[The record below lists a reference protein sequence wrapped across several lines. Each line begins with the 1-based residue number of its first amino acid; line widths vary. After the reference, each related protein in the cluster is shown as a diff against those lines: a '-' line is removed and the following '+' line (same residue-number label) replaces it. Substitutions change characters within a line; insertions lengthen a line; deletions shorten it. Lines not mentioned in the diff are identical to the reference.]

1 MSKSMPFTRGRRRLF
16 LLRAGLLPLS
26 VLLPLSLRAQE
37 HGMAGH
43 GAAPAAPAAGAK
55 PARKP
60 RPQLAS
66 GAALAPDGAVW
77 MAMLDAQG
85 RLVTQRSADL
95 GRSWSAA
102 RPLDIGDEKPSA
114 DGENHPKI
122 AFGPRGQVAIS
133 YTRPLSKPFT
143 GEIRLLHSSDGGAH
157 FSPPATVHQD
167 RQEITHRFES
177 IAFDG
182 QGRLHVVWI
191 DKRDL
196 ELAKKAG
203 RDYEGAA
210 IYRNVSADGGASFG
224 ADQLLAANSCECCRI
239 ALAPDAQGRLAA
251 FWRHVWPG
259 QVRDH
264 GFARLE
270 EGAAVQ
276 RASQDGWVVAGCPH
290 HGGDLT
296 AASDGGWHAV
306 WFGVRDGV
314 GVPRYGRLS
323 AEGRPQ
329 GPARM
334 LPDEAAEHAA
344 LARAGRRL
352 AISWRSF
359 DGQRMRWR
367 AWVSE
372 DEGRSFTL
380 RELGHTTGASDYA
393 RLLSDGRRLIA
404 LWRCDGEPGARL
416 VEL

>member
-1 MSKSMPFTRGRRRLF
+1 MSRHTATPLRRRL
-16 LLRAGLLPLS
+16 LGAGLA
-26 VLLPLSLRAQE
+26 LSLTGSWRGSQAQ
-37 HGMAGH
+37 HAGH
-43 GAAPAAPAAGAK
+43 EASPAPAAK
-55 PARKP
+55 PRKP

-66 GAALAPDGAVW
+66 GAALAPDGAIW
-77 MAMLDAQG
+77 LAMLDAQG

-95 GRSWSAA
+95 GRSWSAL

-157 FSPPATVHQD
+157 FSAPATVHQD

-191 DKRDL
+191 DKRDM
-196 ELAKKAG
+196 ELAKIAG

-210 IYRNVSADGGASFG
+210 IYRNVSLDGGASFG
-224 ADQLLAANSCECCRI
+224 ADQLLAAHSCECCRI

-251 FWRHVWPG
+251 FWRHVWTG
-259 QVRDH
+259 QQRDH

-270 EGAAVQ
+270 DGAAVQ

-306 WFGVRDGV
+306 WFGVREGV
-314 GVPRYGRLS
+314 AAPRYGRLNAS
-323 AEGRPQ
+323 GRPQ
-329 GPARM
+329 GPALV
-334 LPDEAAEHAA
+334 LPDESAEHAA

-372 DEGRSFTL
+372 DEGRSFAL
-380 RELGHTTGASDYA
+380 RELGQTSGASDYA

-404 LWRCDGEPGARL
+404 LWRCEDETGARC